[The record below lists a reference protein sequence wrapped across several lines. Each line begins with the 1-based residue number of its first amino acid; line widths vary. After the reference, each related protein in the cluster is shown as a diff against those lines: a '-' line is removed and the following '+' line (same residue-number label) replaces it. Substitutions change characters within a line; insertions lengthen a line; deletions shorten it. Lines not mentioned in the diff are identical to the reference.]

1 MNVFLDDRW
10 QLIAWMGVALIAIAF
25 VYYGWHVKAVRSE
38 AARRIEA
45 ARVRSGHVPL
55 EIPTTRGGLR
65 SGTSSGG
72 DPDTLPE
79 WFIQGSGEHAMVD
92 ETPRMQI
99 RYLDVDGKKVQ
110 NVLQV
115 EQLDLQKKLIV
126 GHTDTPGDVRKIFL
140 HQVLAARSAE
150 TGQRF
155 NLDTWVEAVRVARR
169 RRGLAH

>member
-1 MNVFLDDRW
+1 MNLDLETW
-10 QLIAWMGVALIAIAF
+10 QFVTLIAAASVLTVALLYLSWHLIATKRETAHRIA
-25 VYYGWHVKAVRSE
+25 
-38 AARRIEA
+38 A

-65 SGTSSGG
+65 SGATDSA
-72 DPDTLPE
+72 PDTLPE
-79 WFIQGSGEHAMVD
+79 WFIQGEGEHAIVD
-92 ETPRMQI
+92 ETPSMQI
-99 RYLDVDGKKVQ
+99 RYLDVSGRKVQ
-110 NVLQV
+110 NVLHVQ
-115 EQLDLQKKLIV
+115 QLDLQKKLIV
-126 GHTDTPGDVRKIFL
+126 GHCGTPGDVRRIFL

>member
-1 MNVFLDDRW
+1 MDITLEKW
-10 QLIAWMGVALIAIAF
+10 QLVALIGAVVALL
-25 VYYGWHVKAVRSE
+25 VAVLYLGWHQIATQRE
-38 AARRIEA
+38 TARRIAA

-65 SGTSSGG
+65 SGTADGA
-72 DPDTLPE
+72 PDTLPE
-79 WFIQGSGEHAMVD
+79 WFIQGEGEHAMVD
-92 ETPRMQI
+92 ENPRMQI
-99 RYLDVDGKKVQ
+99 RYLDVDGRKVQ
-110 NVLQV
+110 NVLHVQ
-115 EQLDLQKKLIV
+115 QLDLQKKLIV
-126 GHTDTPGDVRKIFL
+126 GHTGMPGDVRRIFL

>member
-1 MNVFLDDRW
+1 MDLLEKW
-10 QLIAWMGVALIAIAF
+10 QLIGCMVTAIVVLAF
-25 VYYGWHVKAVRSE
+25 LYWGWNQKAIKSE

-45 ARVRSGHVPL
+45 ARIRSGHVPL
-55 EIPTTRGGLR
+55 EIPTTRSGLR
-65 SGTSSGG
+65 SAGNTD

-126 GHTDTPGDVRKIFL
+126 GHTDIPGDVRKIFL

>member
-1 MNVFLDDRW
+1 MNIFEKW
-10 QLIAWMGVALIAIAF
+10 QLIGYMVTAIIVIAF
-25 VYYGWHVKAVRSE
+25 VYYGWHQKAARNE
-38 AARRIEA
+38 AERRIEA

-65 SGTSSGG
+65 SGTSS
-72 DPDTLPE
+72 DEPDTLPE
-79 WFIQGSGEHAMVD
+79 WFIQGEGEHAMVD

-99 RYLDVDGKKVQ
+99 RYLDVDGRKVQ

-126 GHTDTPGDVRKIFL
+126 ARSDTPGDVRKIFL

>member
-1 MNVFLDDRW
+1 MNFLEKW
-10 QLIAWMGVALIAIAF
+10 QLIAYVITAVVVLAVF
-25 VYYGWHVKAVRSE
+25 YYAWHQKAVRTE
-38 AARRIEA
+38 AERRIEA

-65 SGTSSGG
+65 SGWRQQRTRHAAG
-72 DPDTLPE
+72 
-79 WFIQGSGEHAMVD
+79 WFIQREGEHAMVD

-126 GHTDTPGDVRKIFL
+126 ARSDTPGDVRKIFL

-155 NLDTWVEAVRVARR
+155 NLETWVEAVRVARR

>member
-1 MNVFLDDRW
+1 MDLLEKW
-10 QLIAWMGVALIAIAF
+10 QLIAYMATGIVVLGFI
-25 VYYGWHVKAVRSE
+25 YYGWSMKASRDE

-65 SGTSSGG
+65 SGGSSGTE
-72 DPDTLPE
+72 PDTLPE
-79 WFIQGSGEHAMVD
+79 WFIQGEGEHAMVD

-99 RYLDVDGKKVQ
+99 RYLDVDGRKVQ

-126 GHTDTPGDVRKIFL
+126 AHTDTPGDVRKIFL

>member
-1 MNVFLDDRW
+1 MNLDLENWQFLV
-10 QLIAWMGVALIAIAF
+10 LIAAVTVLL
-25 VYYGWHVKAVRSE
+25 VSLLYYGWHQVATKRE
-38 AARRIEA
+38 TARRIAA

-65 SGTSSGG
+65 SGAT
-72 DPDTLPE
+72 DHAPDTLPE
-79 WFIQGSGEHAMVD
+79 WFIQGEGEHAIVD

-110 NVLQV
+110 NVLHVQ
-115 EQLDLQKKLIV
+115 QLDLHKKLIV
-126 GHTDTPGDVRKIFL
+126 GHTGTPGDVRKIFL

-169 RRGLAH
+169 RRGMAH

>member
-1 MNVFLDDRW
+1 MNVDLEKW
-10 QLIAWMGVALIAIAF
+10 QLVALIAAASVLLF
-25 VYYGWHVKAVRSE
+25 ALVYYAWHQTAVKRE
-38 AARRIEA
+38 TARRIAA

-65 SGTSSGG
+65 SGTA
-72 DPDTLPE
+72 DEPDTLPE
-79 WFIQGSGEHAMVD
+79 WFIQGEGEHAMVD

-99 RYLDVDGKKVQ
+99 RYLDVDGRKVQ
-110 NVLQV
+110 NVVQV
-115 EQLDLQKKLIV
+115 QELDLKKKLIV
-126 GHTDTPGDVRKIFL
+126 GHTGSPGDVRKIFL

>member
-1 MNVFLDDRW
+1 MDLLEKW
-10 QLIAWMGVALIAIAF
+10 QLVGCMVTAVVVLAFLYWGWNQKAI
-25 VYYGWHVKAVRSE
+25 KSE
-38 AARRIEA
+38 QARRIEA
-45 ARVRSGHVPL
+45 ARIRSGHVPL
-55 EIPTTRGGLR
+55 EIPTTRSGLR
-65 SGTSSGG
+65 SAGEH
-72 DPDTLPE
+72 DAPDTLPE

-99 RYLDVDGKKVQ
+99 RYLDVDGRKVQ

-126 GHTDTPGDVRKIFL
+126 GRTDTPGDVRKIFL